1 MTTATTGATPD
12 FDLASPVRTDDDV
25 LRRVDL
31 LLDESAR
38 QLRSV
43 MLLFLDADGV
53 QLPVAVPIDEV
64 PECPDPLIVGN
75 LCWIIAEA
83 LTLYPG
89 GSAVVVVTRP
99 GTGAV
104 SDADRYWARSLDRF
118 ARERGARIR
127 MLCLATP
134 SGVLRLRADRAG

>member
-1 MTTATTGATPD
+1 MTTVTAGATPD
-12 FDLASPVRTDDDV
+12 FNLTTPVRTDDDV
-25 LRRVDL
+25 LRHVDL

-43 MLLFLDADGV
+43 LLLFLDADGV
-53 QLPVAVPIDEV
+53 PVPVAVPVDDV
-64 PECPDPLIVGN
+64 PDRPDPLIVGN

-99 GTGAV
+99 GAGPAG
-104 SDADRYWARSLDRF
+104 DADRYWARNLDRV
-118 ARERGARIR
+118 ARERGAPIR

-134 SGVLRLRADRAG
+134 SGVLRLAADGAG

>member
-1 MTTATTGATPD
+1 MTTATAGATPD
-12 FDLASPVRTDDDV
+12 FNIASPVRTDDDV

-43 MLLFLDADGV
+43 VLLFLDADGV
-53 QLPVAVPIDEV
+53 QLPAVPIDDV
-64 PECPDPLIVGN
+64 PERPDPLIVGN

-99 GTGAV
+99 EAGPVG
-104 SDADRYWARSLDRF
+104 DADRCWASNLDRF
-118 ARERGARIR
+118 AREHGALIR

-134 SGVLRLRADRAG
+134 SGVLRLTPDGTG